1 MSSIAESFDDNQ
13 HDDVTSEQLVDEE
26 RKNFLLILAAFRLYK

>member
-1 MSSIAESFDDNQ
+1 MSAIEESFDINH
-13 HDDVTSEQLVDEE
+13 HDEVTSEQLVDEE